1 MDFTPTVIA
10 RVPLEQGRMDLLEWH
25 WPDMIDF
32 VLAEPELMLEM
43 SLPPYA
49 TDASAEFPEIEPG
62 NHAFIGTLFI
72 RYPGVVIHGRGAGGH
87 IRVLRCVFS
96 AEAARTI
103 LGQADLP
110 PLPVLQRLLDLRS
123 KPLRAMMGLALR
135 ELTSVAVPSE
145 EALEA
150 IHRLVSVELRRLI
163 ERQPQGVSGGR
174 LAGWQ
179 YRRIRARLS
188 QEGSV
193 PTVAELAAL
202 CGIST
207 RHLHRQFQAL
217 TGSSVADYVENFWV
231 ERARKMLAHG
241 DAQIKA
247 VAQAT
252 GFSHSNS
259 FARAF
264 RRATGMT
271 PRAFRQTLSGDG
283 ADHTPPSPH
292 ED

>member
-1 MDFTPTVIA
+1 MDFTPTIIA
-10 RVPLEQGRMDLLEWH
+10 RVSLEHGRIDLVEWH

-32 VLAEPELMLEM
+32 VLAEGELMLEM

-49 TDASAEFPEIEPG
+49 TDATAEFPDIAPG
-62 NHAFIGTLFI
+62 RHAFVGTLFI
-72 RYPGVVIHGRGAGGH
+72 RYPGVAVHGRSAGGR

-96 AEAARTI
+96 AGPAGAI
-103 LGQADLP
+103 LGGAAVP
-110 PLPVLQRLLDLRS
+110 PLGVLQRLLDLRS

-135 ELTSVAVPSE
+135 ELTGVATPSQD
-145 EALEA
+145 ALEA
-150 IHRLVSVELRRLI
+150 IHSLVAVELRRLF
-163 ERQPQGVSGGR
+163 ERQPHGTSGGR

-188 QEGSV
+188 QDGAV

-207 RHLHRQFQAL
+207 RHLHRQFHAL

-231 ERARKMLAHG
+231 ERARTMLAHS

-247 VAQAT
+247 IAQAT
-252 GFSHSNS
+252 GFSHPNS

-271 PRAFRQTLSGDG
+271 PRAFRQTLSGNG
-283 ADHTPPSPH
+283 VNARSGPPG